1 MSVSRWK
8 VMAGVLGIS
17 MGGLAAIAGQCP
29 KPGEHKTQRADDRA
43 EAPNVLPPAGSG
55 RVTVP
60 SPPELPSLPAPANVD
75 QVKLPNV
82 PPPSSAPPVPL
93 PNPTMPAPYIAPVL
107 PVAGTAPAN
116 PPVTAPTSPTPIE
129 FTKPPMTPPAVVT
142 GPVVP
147 PVAVQP
153 NPAPVTPPVAV
164 QPATPQPTTP
174 PIVVQPT
181 TPIVSEAPPI
191 RQQQAVASTTKFR
204 IILRVGEGEPT
215 FEVRSGDDLVMK
227 VVCEKVDIKSPER
240 GQSLSAVTASGRVRF
255 VGFGSEGTCDS
266 LSFLAGTGEVSM
278 SGNVKIQV
286 KDKLGRVESELTTES
301 IKYRIDTSILP
312 GTLKP

>member
-29 KPGEHKTQRADDRA
+29 KPGEHKTQRTDDRA
-43 EAPNVLPPAGSG
+43 EAPKVLPPAGSG

-60 SPPELPSLPAPANVD
+60 SPPELPSLPTPANVD
-75 QVKLPNV
+75 QVKLPRV
-82 PPPSSAPPVPL
+82 PPPSSAPTAPSPVL
-93 PNPTMPAPYIAPVL
+93 TLPAPYIAPVV

-116 PPVTAPTSPTPIE
+116 PPVVAPTSPTPIE

-142 GPVVP
+142 GPEVP

-153 NPAPVTPPVAV
+153 SPAPVTPPVAV
-164 QPATPQPTTP
+164 QPATLQPITP
-174 PIVVQPT
+174 PVVVQPT

-191 RQQQAVASTTKFR
+191 RQQQAVASATKFR

-286 KDKLGRVESELTTES
+286 KDKLGRVESELTTET